1 MSFLHWSPAELLG
14 SGTVLVGMLVNSC
27 REIWDVLTERQRRKR
42 EDARIDAMCLA
53 MEREGFTITQVV
65 GGVPVKWFCYCP
77 RQVWRWSATER
88 MAHVFATRLAAERA
102 VENCSVHYKS
112 SYQIIKR
119 K

>member
-1 MSFLHWSPAELLG
+1 MGLF
-14 SGTVLVGMLVNSC
+14 TNSL
-27 REIWDVLTERQRRKR
+27 REIWDVVTEPQRRKR
-42 EDARIDAMCLA
+42 EDARIDALCLA

-65 GGVPVKWFCYCP
+65 AGVPVKWFCYCP

-88 MAHVFATRLAAERA
+88 MAHVFPTRSAAERA
-102 VENCSVHYKS
+102 AENCSVHYKS